1 MADLYRPSDR
11 ERTEV
16 ARLEPEQ
23 RYVYFVKRV
32 VAWETAWGLV
42 DDTGWALV
50 GDAGGTEAVALWPA
64 IGCAEDAAVGRW
76 DGLVARPLLL
86 DDLLATFLPNV
97 RDGGLRVAVFPVLP
111 GPGTIVGADAL
122 EESLREEIGEWY

>member
-1 MADLYRPSDR
+1 MADHYTPPDR

-32 VAWETAWGLV
+32 VHWEAAWGLV
-42 DDTGWALV
+42 DDNGWALV
-50 GDAGGTEAVALWPA
+50 GGDGGAEAVALWPA
-64 IGCAEDAAVGRW
+64 LGYAEDAAVGRW
-76 DGLVARPLLL
+76 EGLVARPLLL

-97 RDGGLRVAVFPVLP
+97 RDGDLRVAVFPALP
-111 GPGTIVGADAL
+111 GPGTIVSADAL